1 MSQHE
6 DGAMRAVVTDDATPG
21 RLRIGEMPRPARGAH
36 ESLVRVQAISLNRG
50 EVKTALAAPS
60 GWRPGWDWA
69 GVVEEAAG
77 DGSGPPG
84 GARVVGLAPFGAWS
98 EFVAAPT
105 PMLAEI
111 PAGVELDAAATL
123 PVAALTARAALAKA
137 GRRARRRVLVTGAS
151 GGVGVFAIQLAAAA
165 GDQVTAAI
173 RNPAHEAL
181 VRRLGAADVLI
192 GEFPA
197 DNGGPFDLVVE
208 SVGGETLG
216 AALGRLAPGGIC
228 VVLGAS
234 AGAVTTFDV
243 SKFRV
248 GGTSLY
254 GLVMQWEFQSEP
266 PAVGLAELLEL
277 LRENKLKTVIER
289 RAPMSDIAGV
299 ARDLVDRRFVGK
311 AVLTW

>member
-6 DGAMRAVVTDDATPG
+6 GAGMRAVVTDETAPG
-21 RLRIGEMPRPARGAH
+21 RLRVAEAPRPAPGPR

-50 EVKTALAAPS
+50 EVKTALAAPP

-69 GVVEEAAG
+69 GVVEEAAA
-77 DGSGPPG
+77 DGSGPPI
-84 GARVVGLAPFGAWS
+84 GARVAGLAPFGAWS

-111 PAGVELDAAATL
+111 PSSVELEAAATL

-137 GRRARRRVLVTGAS
+137 PRGPGRRVLITGAS
-151 GGVGVFAIQLAAAA
+151 GGVGVTAIQLAALA
-165 GDQVTAAI
+165 GDKVTAAI
-173 RNPAHEAL
+173 RNPAHESL
-181 VRRLGAADVLI
+181 VRRLGALDVLI
-192 GEFPA
+192 GEIPA
-197 DNGGPFDLVVE
+197 DGAGPFDLIVE
-208 SVGGETLG
+208 SVGGQTLG
-216 AALGRLAPGGIC
+216 AALGRLAPGGTC

-234 AGAVTTFDV
+234 AGAVTTFDA

-266 PAVGLAELLEL
+266 PAIGLAELLAL
-277 LRENKLKTVIER
+277 LHSSKLEPIIAR
-289 RAPMSDIAGV
+289 RAPMAEIAEV
-299 ARDLVDRRFVGK
+299 AQDLVDRRFVGK

>member
-1 MSQHE
+1 MNQTQG
-6 DGAMRAVVTDDATPG
+6 GAMRAVVTDETAPG
-21 RLRIGEMPRPARGAH
+21 RLRVGEVPRPAPQPR

-69 GVVEEAAG
+69 GVVEEAAA
-77 DGSGPPG
+77 DGSGPAV

-98 EFVAAPT
+98 EFLTASKS
-105 PMLAEI
+105 MLAEV
-111 PAGVELDAAATL
+111 PDDVTLDAAATL
-123 PVAALTARAALAKA
+123 PVAALTARAALAKSPHRT
-137 GRRARRRVLVTGAS
+137 GRRVLVTGAS
-151 GGVGVFAIQLAAAA
+151 GGVGVFAVQLAALS
-165 GDQVTAAI
+165 GDAVTAAI

-181 VRRLGAADVLI
+181 IRRLGASDVLI
-192 GEFPA
+192 GA
-197 DNGGPFDLVVE
+197 ALGDDSGPFDLVVE

-216 AALGRLAPGGIC
+216 AVLGRLAPGGTC

-234 AGAVTTFDV
+234 AGAVTTFDA

-266 PAVGLAELLEL
+266 PTVGLAELLSLLSRGEL
-277 LRENKLKTVIER
+277 ETVIER
-289 RAPMSDIAGV
+289 RAPMADIAAV
-299 ARDLVDRRFVGK
+299 AHDLMDRRFVGK

>member
-1 MSQHE
+1 
-6 DGAMRAVVTDDATPG
+6 
-21 RLRIGEMPRPARGAH
+21 
-36 ESLVRVQAISLNRG
+36 
-50 EVKTALAAPS
+50 
-60 GWRPGWDWA
+60 
-69 GVVEEAAG
+69 
-77 DGSGPPG
+77 
-84 GARVVGLAPFGAWS
+84 
-98 EFVAAPT
+98 
-105 PMLAEI
+105 
-111 PAGVELDAAATL
+111 
-123 PVAALTARAALAKA
+123 
-137 GRRARRRVLVTGAS
+137 LVTGAS